1 MAKNYLNESLPIGN
15 RLGQIGITKYEDTM
29 KIIEYYTND
38 NIIVEMLTDNPCQV
52 HTQYINFLK
61 GNVKNYNKVI
71 YGYHGYLGQG
81 PYSTEHLDDNGI
93 RIRHIEFGIWKG
105 IHCRSENFDGKHPSY
120 KDVTVCEEWWN
131 YQNFAK
137 WYNDH
142 KYNIEDDFLCID
154 KDILYP
160 ESKIYSPKTCCLIPN
175 SINEIFK
182 DFKNY
187 KNDDLPI
194 GVSIRNDSKSIKY
207 RARTTSINEFG
218 DVYYSNKTFDNVLDA
233 FIFYKVQKEKYIKYL
248 ANKYKNIIDNSV
260 YLKLI
265 EYEVT
270 TTYNFSND
278 I

>member
-15 RLGQIGITKYEDTM
+15 RLGQIGITKYGDIM

-61 GNVKNYNKVI
+61 GNVKNYNKVM

-81 PYSTEHLDDNGI
+81 LYSTEHLDDNGI

-160 ESKIYSPKTCCLIPN
+160 ESKIYSP
-175 SINEIFK
+175 SILE
-182 DFKNY
+182 Y
-187 KNDDLPI
+187 CEML
-194 GVSIRNDSKSIKY
+194 
-207 RARTTSINEFG
+207 FG
-218 DVYYSNKTFDNVLDA
+218 IYSMD
-233 FIFYKVQKEKYIKYL
+233 
-248 ANKYKNIIDNSV
+248 
-260 YLKLI
+260 
-265 EYEVT
+265 
-270 TTYNFSND
+270 
-278 I
+278 